1 VAALPTLAGGAATN
15 KTQEPAVST
24 GSPRAGITE
33 VGKEG
38 TEWIAWDEENIV
50 EDLLEEWEEDSEEER
65 VKRIETET
73 ELREAEADP
82 QAKKRKE
89 PGKIEAQKKRSEG
102 WERKEEMGPPP
113 QYVDQAHWTKQYETL
128 VSKVRR

>member
-24 GSPRAGITE
+24 GSPGAEITE
-33 VGKEG
+33 VEKEG
-38 TEWIAWDEENIV
+38 IEWIVWDEENIV
-50 EDLLEEWEEDSEEER
+50 EDLLEEWEEESEEEV
-65 VKRIETET
+65 VKRMET

-89 PGKIEAQKKRSEG
+89 PGKIEAKKKRNDG
-102 WERKEEMGPPP
+102 WERKEELEPPP
-113 QYVDQAHWTKQYETL
+113 QYVNQAHWTKQYETL